1 MPTLLDLL
9 APPRCAV
16 CTTAGPLLCASCLI
30 DMPLLTGPICA
41 RCGAPTQRP
50 VADCARCRGRR
61 LAYESA
67 VSGMLFDG
75 PARRLVHA
83 FKDGGLRAL
92 AEPAAA
98 LTALA
103 VEPPDA
109 AVVTWVPADP
119 LRLALR
125 GYHPARRLAEELAA
139 RWSLPARPLL
149 RAPLVRRPQ
158 RGLTRAQRRR
168 NVRDAFTAA
177 TPVTGRVCLVD
188 DVHTTGATLQ
198 AAARALRRAGADA
211 VVAVTLARADR
222 A

>member
-1 MPTLLDLL
+1 VASLLDLL

-16 CTTAGPLLCASCLI
+16 CAASGPLLCAGCLI
-30 DMPLLTGPICA
+30 GMPLMTGATCG
-41 RCGAPTQRP
+41 RCGAPSHRP
-50 VADCARCRGRR
+50 VSECAGCRGRR

-67 VSGMLFDG
+67 AAGMLFDG

-103 VEPPDA
+103 VDPPDA

-125 GYHPARRLAEELAA
+125 GYHPAQLLAEELAA
-139 RWSLPARPLL
+139 RWTLASRPLL
-149 RAPLVRRPQ
+149 RAPLLRRPQ
-158 RGLTRAQRRR
+158 RGLTRTQRRR
-168 NVRDAFTAA
+168 NVRDAFTATA
-177 TPVTGRVCLVD
+177 PVTGRICLVD

-198 AAARALRRAGADA
+198 AAARALRRGGAAA